1 MLNPARLPF
10 AFRPK
15 YATMP
20 TLLPDSTLASLG
32 LDAFLLS
39 TADEHLNEYTPLH
52 NRRLEAATGF
62 SGSAGT
68 VIFVHQGTPQLF
80 VDSRY
85 HVQADQQCAESF
97 RVQKLGN
104 EGVPEPHEWL
114 AQQQGAWKI
123 GVDPFLMSPRAWK
136 RVEAAL
142 AATPHQLVPITPNP
156 VDALWLDRP
165 APAKSRPYA
174 LPLEWT
180 GVSAED
186 KLAQVRNALQQQQA
200 EVLLLTMLDEIAWL
214 LNLRGSDVTH
224 TPVFEA
230 YAAVFAEQA
239 ICFCHH
245 PEEMP
250 VCPGWE
256 FRPYDDYFP
265 FLKTLTELK
274 QVWLDPSGVTVGTQQ
289 AFRKDQLLARESPV
303 VLPRA
308 LKNPAELACIRTAHQ
323 RAACALVRSFA
334 WLERSLAAGE
344 ALSEKAFADHLYDQY
359 AQEEG
364 FTDLSFGTIAGA
376 GSNGAIVHYG
386 TPSADKALVPEEMLL
401 VDSGIQCAGGTTD
414 CTRTVSLGTP
424 SDAQRHAY
432 TRVLQAHLRL
442 GHQVFPEGTNGTQ
455 LDAVV
460 RSGLWND
467 GMDFGHGTGHGV
479 GAFLGVHE
487 GPQRIAP
494 QSHEVAFQ
502 EGMVVSNEPGF
513 YRSGWGGIRI
523 ENLCAVTGV
532 SQEGFPAHPGGRR
545 WLSLETLTLVPYDRR
560 LIAPELL
567 SPDEQRWLEAY
578 HQRVYAEIHPFLN
591 SEDQEWLRQAC
602 GV

>member
-1 MLNPARLPF
+1 
-10 AFRPK
+10 
-15 YATMP
+15 MP
-20 TLLPDSTLASLG
+20 TLLPDSTLSTLG

-62 SGSAGT
+62 SGSAGS
-68 VIFVHQGTPQLF
+68 VVFVREGTPQLF

-85 HVQADQQCAESF
+85 HVQADQQCGTGF
-97 RVQKLGN
+97 HIQKLGN

-114 AQQQGAWKI
+114 AQQSGAWKI

-136 RVEAAL
+136 RLETAL
-142 AATPHQLVPITPNP
+142 AGSEHQLVPVTPNP
-156 VDALWLDRP
+156 VDALWTDRP
-165 APAKSRPYA
+165 APAKSLPYA

-180 GVSAED
+180 GVAAEA
-186 KLAQVRNALQQQQA
+186 KLAQVRRAMEHHQA
-200 EVLLLTMLDEIAWL
+200 EALLLTMLDEIAWL
-214 LNLRGSDVTH
+214 LNLRGADVTH

-230 YAAVFAEQA
+230 YVAIFPDQAV
-239 ICFCHH
+239 CFCHH
-245 PEEMP
+245 PDKMP
-250 VCPGWE
+250 SCPEWT
-256 FRPYDDYFP
+256 FRPYEEYFP
-265 FLKTLTELK
+265 FLQTLTDVPK
-274 QVWLDPSGVTVGTQQ
+274 VWLDPSGVTVGTRQ
-289 AFRKDQLLARESPV
+289 AFREEQLLERESPV

-308 LKNPAELACIRTAHQ
+308 LKNTAELSCIRTAHQ
-323 RAACALVRSFA
+323 RAACALIRSFA
-334 WLERSLAAGE
+334 WLDRSLAAGE
-344 ALSEKAFADHLYDQY
+344 ALSEKAFADYLYDQY

-386 TPSADKALVPEEMLL
+386 TPSAQKALVAEEMLL

-424 SDAQRHAY
+424 SASQRHAY

-487 GPQRIAP
+487 GPQRISP

-513 YRSGWGGIRI
+513 YQSGWGGIRI
-523 ENLCAVTGV
+523 ENLCAVQGV
-532 SQEGFPAHPGGRR
+532 QAQNFPTHPGGRR
-545 WLSLETLTLVPYDRR
+545 WLNFETLTLVPYDLR
-560 LIAPELL
+560 LIDQDLL
-567 SPDEQRWLEAY
+567 SAEEQRWLETY
-578 HQRVYAEIHPFLN
+578 HQRVYHEIHPLL
-591 SEDQEWLRQAC
+591 EARDQDWLRSAC
-602 GV
+602 GL